1 MKRTATLVLLVCC
14 LFGLNA
20 CQSPQ
25 KRVRSTA
32 EQFLKAYY
40 SGEYRDAAG
49 FCTPAYAAKITRI
62 ADVQGAVP
70 DAIAEKMKE
79 AVSGTS
85 FNIVSVEVDKEAA
98 RAVVHYELAVPML
111 EAPVPRQLLLQL
123 EGRTAAVDGIE

>member
-1 MKRTATLVLLVCC
+1 MKRIAIPILLFCC
-14 LFGLNA
+14 LLGLTA

-40 SGEYRDAAG
+40 SGEYREAAG
-49 FCTPAYAAKITRI
+49 LCTPAYAKKVARI
-62 ADVQGAVP
+62 AEVQGAVP
-70 DAIAEKMKE
+70 EAIAEKMKE

-98 RAVVHYELAVPML
+98 RAVVHYEIAVPML
-111 EAPVPRQLLLQL
+111 EAPVPKQLLLQL